1 VAGPAAL
8 GRGQAAA
15 SAAAAAN
22 AAAPPRKRPRHDD
35 GAGGGSIPF
44 YGAAAAAAAAPGGG
58 ACGGGA
64 DGHGSSAGYQPPLK
78 RNLGRRRAD
87 AAQRLRKEDEA
98 RWQVYWRQVRSS
110 PPAPRGEAVTS
121 VHAMK

>member
-1 VAGPAAL
+1 MAGPAAL

-87 AAQRLRKEDEA
+87 AAQRLRQEDEA